1 VRILVVDDEAPGRFL
16 LNSALTNWGHEVVAV
31 ASGAAA
37 WAASNESHFDLII
50 SDWNMPG
57 MDGLA
62 LCRLI
67 RQTPQPFYRYLIL
80 CTGNNQ
86 KSDFIQGMEAGADDF
101 VVKPIDFAEL
111 RVRIRAAER
120 ILTLQ
125 KELAGQNDSLKTL
138 NQQLEGAYQGIQRD
152 LQAAAAMQLRLLP
165 KKIEAFKG
173 ITLDW
178 LMIPSSFLAGD
189 MLNYFMVDDRHL
201 VFYLLDVSGHGVP
214 AALLSVTLNRV
225 LLPEPGS
232 PILPAGGGPGT
243 QRRIA
248 SPAEVVADLNRRF
261 QTEDD
266 QYFTIVFGIFDTE
279 TKEVKFCTAGHPTPL
294 HMDAQGTIRPA
305 GPPGFPVGLW
315 PSMDYDETTISLA
328 KGDRLVIYSDGITE
342 CRSPDGAAYS
352 EENLEKILRKKSSEA
367 THCLVAGVQEDIK
380 QWRRASEFTDD
391 VSLLVLECY

>member
-16 LNSALTNWGHEVVAV
+16 LNSMLTNWGHEVVAV

-37 WAASNESHFDLII
+37 WSASNESHFDLII

-67 RQTPQPFYRYLIL
+67 RQNPQPFYRYLIL

-86 KSDFIQGMEAGADDF
+86 KSDFLQGMEAGADDF

-165 KKIEAFKG
+165 KKIELFKG
-173 ITLDW
+173 VTLDW

-225 LLPEPGS
+225 LLPELGS
-232 PILPAGGGPGT
+232 PILPAVGPGT
-243 QRRIA
+243 PVKIA
-248 SPAEVVADLNRRF
+248 SPAEVVTELNRRF
-261 QTEDD
+261 QADDD

-279 TKEVKFCTAGHPTPL
+279 TRQVKFCTAGHPTPL
-294 HMDAQGTIRPA
+294 HMDAQGKISAA
-305 GPPGFPVGLW
+305 GEPGFPVGLW
-315 PSMDYDETTISLA
+315 PGMDYEETSVSLS

-342 CRSPDGAAYS
+342 CRNPDGVSYS
-352 EENLEKILRKKSSEA
+352 EANLEKILRKKSSDA
-367 THCLVAGVQEDIK
+367 TSGLVAGVQEDVRE
-380 QWRRASEFTDD
+380 WRGASEFTDD
-391 VSLLVLECY
+391 VSLLVLECC

>member
-1 VRILVVDDEAPGRFL
+1 MVDDEAPGRFL
-16 LNSALTNWGHEVVAV
+16 LNSVLTNWGHEVVAV
-31 ASGAAA
+31 ESGAQA
-37 WAASNESHFDLII
+37 WSASNESHFDLII

-67 RQTPQPFYRYLIL
+67 RQNPQPFYRYLML

-86 KSDFIQGMEAGADDF
+86 KSDFIQGMDAGADDF
-101 VVKPIDFAEL
+101 IVKPIDFAEL

-125 KELAGQNDSLKTL
+125 KELEGQNDGLKTL
-138 NQQLEGAYQGIQRD
+138 NRQLEGAYQGIQRD

-165 KKIEAFKG
+165 KKFETFKG

-189 MLNYFMVDDRHL
+189 TLNYFMVDDRYL

-232 PILPAGGGPGT
+232 PILAANGPGVE
-243 QRRIA
+243 QGIA
-248 SPAEVVADLNRRF
+248 PPSEIVAELNRRF
-261 QTEDD
+261 QNQDD
-266 QYFTIVFGIFDTE
+266 QYFTIVLGLFDTE
-279 TKEVKFCTAGHPTPL
+279 TKEARLCTAGHPTPL
-294 HMDAQGTIRPA
+294 HIDAQGAINRA
-305 GPPGFPVGLW
+305 GMPGFPVGLW
-315 PSMDYDETTISLA
+315 PGMDYEESSVFLG

-342 CRSPDGAAYS
+342 CRNPEGITYS
-352 EENLEKILRKKSSEA
+352 EANLTKILRRKSSDA
-367 THCLVAGVQEDIK
+367 MPCLVAGVQEDIRE
-380 QWRRASEFTDD
+380 WHGASEFTDD
-391 VSLLVLECY
+391 VSLLVLELNS